1 MLFGYVIQFSVSY
14 NLLFL
19 CETKMY
25 IMKTKKLHSAF
36 LLVAIIF
43 GFNTACLAQPNATIA
58 VANPNVNTLTIKP
71 EAAAKM
77 MRLELIKINKYK
89 VYDEFDMNEVIKAK
103 EEYKT
108 GCYGQTCL
116 TRLGE
121 ELKVDYVMSGSIDGL
136 GNKIVITIKI
146 IDVKNQ
152 TLYKSSVREF
162 DNQEAEIQRMIEIV
176 LADIHGLTVDKVII
190 DRLSFKNEIITSNN
204 VGKVNNSGP
213 RIGFAYLTGDLN
225 EFATRDEQF
234 GGLGILPFASMIGYQ
249 IEGQYV
255 GTENFSALVE
265 GIINVSGLEQGQFVP
280 SISLLNG
287 FRFGK
292 GNWEFAFGPRFGIKS
307 VSEGFFDS
315 KKIYNPDYSGSEGQY
330 FSQYDWY
337 NYATENGL
345 VNGNGA
351 VLAPDDKYS
360 FSECFDKRGSKE
372 LSTSF
377 LIAFGRTFQA
387 GALNIPVNL
396 FYSSQKGGGYVGVNM
411 GFNVQKSKQPINKTT
426 SPGRY
431 Y

>member
-1 MLFGYVIQFSVSY
+1 
-14 NLLFL
+14 
-19 CETKMY
+19 
-25 IMKTKKLHSAF
+25 MKTKKLHSAL
-36 LLVAIIF
+36 LLVAILF
-43 GFNTACLAQPNATIA
+43 GLNTTYLAQTNATLA
-58 VANPNVNTLTIKP
+58 VANPNVNSLTIKP

-77 MRLELIKINKYK
+77 MRLELIKMNKYK
-89 VYDEFDMNEVIKAK
+89 VYDEFDMNEIIQTK
-103 EEYKT
+103 EEYRT
-108 GCYGQTCL
+108 GCYGQNCL

-136 GNKIVITIKI
+136 GNKIVVTVKI

-152 TLYKSSVREF
+152 ALYKSAVREF
-162 DNQEAEIQRMIEIV
+162 DNQETEIQRMIEIV
-176 LADIHGLTVDKVII
+176 LSEMHGITIDKVTL
-190 DRLSFKNEIITSNN
+190 DRLAFKNEIITSNN

-225 EFATRDEQF
+225 EFAMRNEQY
-234 GGLGILPFASMIGYQ
+234 GGLGIQPFASMIGYQ

-307 VSEGFFDS
+307 VSDGFFDT
-315 KKIYNPDYSGSEGQY
+315 KKLYNQDYSGNEGQY
-330 FSQYDWY
+330 FSQSDW
-337 NYATENGL
+337 NTYAQENGL
-345 VNGNGA
+345 VDANGYSLAPGNG
-351 VLAPDDKYS
+351 YN
-360 FSECFDKRGSKE
+360 FTECFDKRGSKD

-377 LIAFGRTFQA
+377 LIAFGKTFQA

-396 FYSSQKGGGYVGVNM
+396 FYSSQKGGGYIGVNM

>member
-1 MLFGYVIQFSVSY
+1 
-14 NLLFL
+14 
-19 CETKMY
+19 
-25 IMKTKKLHSAF
+25 MKTKKLHSAL
-36 LLVAIIF
+36 LLVAILF
-43 GFNTACLAQPNATIA
+43 GLNTTFLAQTNATLA
-58 VANPNVNTLTIKP
+58 VANPNVNSLTIKP

-77 MRLELIKINKYK
+77 MRLELIKMNKYK
-89 VYDEFDMNEVIKAK
+89 VYDEFDMNEIIQAK
-103 EEYKT
+103 EEYRT
-108 GCYGQTCL
+108 GCYGQNCL

-136 GNKIVITIKI
+136 GNKIVVTVKI

-152 TLYKSSVREF
+152 ALYKSAVREF
-162 DNQEAEIQRMIEIV
+162 DNQETEIQRMIEIV
-176 LADIHGLTVDKVII
+176 LSEMHGITIDKVTL
-190 DRLSFKNEIITSNN
+190 DRLAFKNEIITSNN

-225 EFATRDEQF
+225 EFAMRNEQY
-234 GGLGILPFASMIGYQ
+234 GGLGIQPFASMIGYQ

-307 VSEGFFDS
+307 VSNGFFDAQ
-315 KKIYNPDYSGSEGQY
+315 KKYNPSYSGSEGQY
-330 FSQYDWY
+330 FSQSDW
-337 NYATENGL
+337 NTYAQENGL
-345 VNGNGA
+345 VAANGDI
-351 VLAPDDKYS
+351 LAPEYGYS
-360 FSECFDKRGSKE
+360 FTECFDKRGSKD

-377 LIAFGRTFQA
+377 LVAFGKTFQA

-396 FYSSQKGGGYVGVNM
+396 FYSSQKGGGYIGVNM

>member
-1 MLFGYVIQFSVSY
+1 
-14 NLLFL
+14 
-19 CETKMY
+19 
-25 IMKTKKLHSAF
+25 MKTEKLHSV
-36 LLVAIIF
+36 LLVVAILF
-43 GFNTACLAQPNATIA
+43 GLNTTYWAQANPTLA
-58 VANPNVNTLTIKP
+58 VANPNVNSLTIKP

-77 MRLELIKINKYK
+77 MRLELIKMNKYK
-89 VYDEFDMNEVIKAK
+89 VYDEFDMNEIIQTK
-103 EEYKT
+103 EEYKS
-108 GCYGQTCL
+108 GCYGQNCL

-136 GNKIVITIKI
+136 GNKIVVTVKI

-152 TLYKSSVREF
+152 ALYKSAVREF
-162 DNQEAEIQRMIEIV
+162 DNQETEIQRMIEIV
-176 LADIHGLTVDKVII
+176 LSEMHGITIDKVTL
-190 DRLSFKNEIITSNN
+190 DRLAFKNEIITSNN

-213 RIGFAYLTGDLN
+213 RIGVAYLTGDLN
-225 EFATRDEQF
+225 DFATRDEKY
-234 GGLGILPFASMIGYQ
+234 GGLGIQPFASMIGYQ

-292 GNWEFAFGPRFGIKS
+292 GNWEFAFGPRFG
-307 VSEGFFDS
+307 VSSTSIGYVDAKGDFGVQNAYYTEQEWTASGGKTNKDGDLITDPGFT
-315 KKIYNPDYSGSEGQY
+315 KN
-330 FSQYDWY
+330 
-337 NYATENGL
+337 
-345 VNGNGA
+345 
-351 VLAPDDKYS
+351 
-360 FSECFDKRGSKE
+360 FDKRGSKT

-377 LIAFGRTFQA
+377 LMAFGKTFQA
-387 GALNIPVNL
+387 GALNIPVNI
-396 FYSSQKGGGYVGVNM
+396 FYSSQKGGGYVGINM